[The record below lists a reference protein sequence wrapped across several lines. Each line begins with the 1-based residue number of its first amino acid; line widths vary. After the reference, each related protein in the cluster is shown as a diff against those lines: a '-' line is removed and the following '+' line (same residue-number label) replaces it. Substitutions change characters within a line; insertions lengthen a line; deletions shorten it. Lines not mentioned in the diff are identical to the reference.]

1 MDTTI
6 TEKNGTLTVV
16 DDNGNITRLYP
27 NTNPDT
33 TLSISGRT
41 ADAASVGEKISE
53 IENKMENEIG
63 NNVKT
68 ELAKINSDLDNTLYI
83 VSFDASSGTLVTRSA
98 DYTG

>member
-33 TLSISGRT
+33 TLSESGKT
-41 ADAASVGEKISE
+41 ADAASVGEKIRE
-53 IENKMENEIG
+53 IETRLG
-63 NNVKT
+63 TQVT
-68 ELAKINSDLDNTLYI
+68 YEL
-83 VSFDASSGTLVTRSA
+83 SGTTLTI
-98 DYTG
+98 TTK